1 MMYVVCFQMLCLPY
15 FLRWDVRKAFDPD
28 YNALGKM
35 DWQYSGSAGGAG
47 DDGSK
52 AVSALAKSNANKFDI

>member
-1 MMYVVCFQMLCLPY
+1 M
-15 FLRWDVRKAFDPD
+15 RKAFDPD

-35 DWQYSGSAGGAG
+35 DWQYSGSAG

-52 AVSALAKSNANKFDI
+52 AGSALAKSNANKFDI

>member
-1 MMYVVCFQMLCLPY
+1 M
-15 FLRWDVRKAFDPD
+15 RKAFDPD

-52 AVSALAKSNANKFDI
+52 AGSALAKSNANKFDI